1 MSNLTRHRNKAAAF
15 AAFAATLLFA
25 QTAVAGHQ
33 DVEVS
38 IPAGDAVLAGT
49 LTLPDGKPKAAI
61 VLVQGNGPHTRD
73 QMISGARNMGLLAE
87 ALAEKGIA
95 TVRVDNSGVG
105 QSTGERIQHFKQ
117 RIPQITAV
125 VDHMAARSEL
135 QGIPL
140 GILGHSEGSMI
151 VTEVWAQRDE
161 PIDFVV
167 VMGAVG
173 RDGRTVW
180 VDQQANPARWTE
192 HTPQQQAVIRA
203 AFNSVV
209 DASISG
215 NRDAVEAAVRNL
227 FKEAGSTEEEIA
239 ENLQGFTDR
248 MASPEMQV
256 FLAHDPMPVFAKVTD
271 PVLAVWGDIDPLTSP
286 EINVQP
292 YLLNRNAASRLTVQV
307 LPDEEHFFLYG
318 DGLKPGE
325 HKFNQMKLSPRLPET
340 INGWLDNEIAAG
352 KVN

>member
-1 MSNLTRHRNKAAAF
+1 MPLTKCIRLVAFILALSTPYAMASLAKAQVRNI
-15 AAFAATLLFA
+15 
-25 QTAVAGHQ
+25 
-33 DVEVS
+33 EVS
-38 IPAGDAVLAGT
+38 IPAESAVLAGT
-49 LTLPDGKPKAAI
+49 LTLPHDAPHAAM

-125 VDHMAARSEL
+125 VDHMARHPEV

-140 GILGHSEGSMI
+140 GLLGHSEGSMI

-161 PIDFVV
+161 PLDFVV

-180 VDQQANPARWTE
+180 VDQQSHPDRWTE
-192 HTPQQQAVIRA
+192 HTPEQQAVIRA
-203 AFNSVV
+203 AFNAVV
-209 DASISG
+209 DASIG
-215 NRDAVEAAVRNL
+215 GERAAVEAAVRNL

-239 ENLQGFTDR
+239 ENLEGFTDR

-271 PVLAVWGDIDPLTSP
+271 PVLAVWGGIDPLTAP
-286 EINVQP
+286 EINVEP
-292 YLLNRNAASRLTVQV
+292 YLLNRNPASRLTVQV
-307 LPDEEHFFLYG
+307 LPNEEHFFLYG
-318 DGLKPGE
+318 EGLAPGE
-325 HKFNQMKLSPRLPET
+325 HKFGQMKLSPRLPQV
-340 INGWLDNEIAAG
+340 IADWLANEMAVGA
-352 KVN
+352 VR